1 MDKAAEKKA
10 LDKQKRLE
18 AKMAK
23 IRNGTAELEIWLCDL
38 IRSGLMT
45 LPDKPRRFWEE
56 ADKRM
61 VDAQAAGLAAS
72 VKVLR
77 DLDFSSGRH
86 WQEEALATIAR
97 MWMTIK
103 GLRNTGDMPENQLAD
118 LKVQLGIGPGP
129 KEVLADTNA
138 ESLSDQWLAIG
149 RQTEVIDDITTQRNW
164 LYGCHSGRFALVM
177 NFAFKKMPIESTIKP
192 GAVHDAELVFFPSAT
207 PLRAT
212 IRQQGA
218 TAQNIPDILPGLED
232 WAAAE
237 KMMAQRLTDNPW
249 SDHFPLMIN
258 GIKAYQGTTGWGIC
272 DANNK
277 VIPFHQG
284 NSNLPLQQ
292 LLALSGGRTSPAFLL
307 FRREQIQLLGIPHN
321 GAYYLT
327 T

>member
-23 IRNGTAELEIWLCDL
+23 IRGGTAELEIWLCDL
-38 IRSGLMT
+38 IRGGLMT

-61 VDAQAAGLAAS
+61 VDAQASGLAAS

-77 DLDFSSGRH
+77 DLDFSSGRQ
-86 WQEEALATIAR
+86 WQEEALAIIAR

-103 GLRNTGDMPENQLAD
+103 GLGNTGALPENQLAD

-129 KEVLADTNA
+129 KEVLADTRA
-138 ESLSDQWLAIG
+138 ESISDQWLAIG
-149 RQTEVIDDITTQRNW
+149 RQTEMIDDITTQRNW

-212 IRQQGA
+212 IREQGA
-218 TAQNIPDILPGLED
+218 TTQKLPEMAPGFND

-237 KMMAQRLTDNPW
+237 KMIAQRLADNPW
-249 SDHFPLMIN
+249 SDHFPLLIN
-258 GIKAYQGTTGWGIC
+258 AIKAFQDTSGWGIC
-272 DANNK
+272 DTKNK
-277 VIPFHQG
+277 VIPFISG
-284 NSNLPLQQ
+284 SSNLPIQQ
-292 LLALSGGRTSPAFLL
+292 LLALSGGNESPAFLL
-307 FRREQIQLLGIPHN
+307 FRRQHTQLLGIPHN